1 MLLVITLF
9 NHNLEVTMPFFWTV
23 DKVTALAECLE
34 TLDDNQLSKVLKP
47 DTIIALRASC
57 LKHAAFIGDD
67 FSSSETLRIQV
78 KNVLAIGSK
87 ISCGEVLY
95 N

>member
-1 MLLVITLF
+1 MSLVIF
-9 NHNLEVTMPFFWTV
+9 NHNLEVNLPFFWTV
-23 DKVTALAECLE
+23 D
-34 TLDDNQLSKVLKP
+34 NQLPKVLKP
-47 DTIIALRASC
+47 DTIIALRACC

-67 FSSSETLRIQV
+67 FSSTETLRIQV
-78 KNVLAIGSK
+78 KNVLAIGAK